1 MVLNL
6 FFCAWTPNVD
16 CLEVLALADDA
27 LRFMVGAAPRLKED
41 REMSGELLCELIL
54 GGEST
59 LEKVFRDEGNSATG
73 GRNGIN
79 EALRYS
85 LPKGV
90 SKA

>member
-1 MVLNL
+1 M
-6 FFCAWTPNVD
+6 D

-27 LRFMVGAAPRLKED
+27 LRFILGAAPRLKED
-41 REMSGELLCELIL
+41 LETSGWLLCEVIT

-59 LEKVFRDEGNSATG
+59 LERELRDEGNSATG
-73 GRNGIN
+73 GRNGIS